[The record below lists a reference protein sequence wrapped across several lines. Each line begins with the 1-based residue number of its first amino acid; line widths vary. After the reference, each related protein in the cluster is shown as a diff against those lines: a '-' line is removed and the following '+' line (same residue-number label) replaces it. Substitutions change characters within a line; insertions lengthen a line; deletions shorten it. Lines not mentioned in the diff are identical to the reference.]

1 MKICTSKLG
10 TLLYVANSQT
20 SAVQYLATQ
29 PGLFCSAW
37 RQRLSLVVVVV
48 VVVVVVDFVCFVF
61 AFGTHV

>member
-37 RQRLSLVVVVV
+37 RQRLSFVVV